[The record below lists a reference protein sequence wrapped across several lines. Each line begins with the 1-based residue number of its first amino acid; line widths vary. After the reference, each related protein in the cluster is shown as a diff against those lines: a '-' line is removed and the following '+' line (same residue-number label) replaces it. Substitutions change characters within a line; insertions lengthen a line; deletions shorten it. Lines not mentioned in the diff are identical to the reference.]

1 MWWIQYST
9 CCDQVE
15 LYNGLNSNAI
25 QFKLS
30 FDSFVIKVCN
40 CNGVFVLVLLIRLI
54 LSMRARY
61 FFNSV
66 FISFDFDFIV
76 QCLQPGI
83 VNILHLNQIKVN
95 HDCLDVDMTM
105 IIPTT
110 ALIRTAMLNSKP
122 FVMTWLNIRVLLFRS
137 SIFFIVRDY
146 GSRRWNYYRN
156 NNILWRTKIK
166 SEKKTQ
172 QQPRKSNRIHFL
184 YSGTLHKSEWLSR
197 NIWPYW

>member
-1 MWWIQYST
+1 MSLNLGQCVVVFMWWIQYST

-76 QCLQPGI
+76 QCLQRGI

-110 ALIRTAMLNSKP
+110 SLIRTAMLNSKP
-122 FVMTWLNIRVLLFRS
+122 FVMT
-137 SIFFIVRDY
+137 
-146 GSRRWNYYRN
+146 
-156 NNILWRTKIK
+156 
-166 SEKKTQ
+166 
-172 QQPRKSNRIHFL
+172 
-184 YSGTLHKSEWLSR
+184 
-197 NIWPYW
+197 

>member
-110 ALIRTAMLNSKP
+110 ALIRTAMLISKP

-156 NNILWRTKIK
+156 NILRRTKTK

-172 QQPRKSNRIHFL
+172 QQPRKSNRTHFL

>member
-156 NNILWRTKIK
+156 NNILRRTKTK
-166 SEKKTQ
+166 SEKKLNNNHVSLIGLISYIQ
-172 QQPRKSNRIHFL
+172 GL
-184 YSGTLHKSEWLSR
+184 YIKVNG
-197 NIWPYW
+197 

>member
-76 QCLQPGI
+76 QCLQRGI

-110 ALIRTAMLNSKP
+110 ALIRTAMLISKP

-156 NNILWRTKIK
+156 NILRRTKTK

-172 QQPRKSNRIHFL
+172 QQPRKSNRTHFL

>member
-1 MWWIQYST
+1 M
-9 CCDQVE
+9 
-15 LYNGLNSNAI
+15 
-25 QFKLS
+25 
-30 FDSFVIKVCN
+30 CN

-156 NNILWRTKIK
+156 NNILWRTKTK

-172 QQPRKSNRIHFL
+172 QQPRKSNRTHFL